1 MGFQF
6 GKRGYTFGVIAIILW
21 ALNILLS
28 FQNNTNPI
36 SLVLSGIILIC
47 GVAAFFMGKKELAAD
62 LMPGSPGFFIH
73 KEAPAQKR
81 KPLREMKSFLVSDLI
96 IAAFCPEHQLNAC

>member
-62 LMPGSPGFFIH
+62 PKNDNAKTGRTIGLVVVFKVASLLFFIFGG
-73 KEAPAQKR
+73 ER
-81 KPLREMKSFLVSDLI
+81 LF
-96 IAAFCPEHQLNAC
+96 

>member
-62 LMPGSPGFFIH
+62 PKNDNAKTGRTSGLMVVVFKVASLLFFIFGGG
-73 KEAPAQKR
+73 R
-81 KPLREMKSFLVSDLI
+81 RF
-96 IAAFCPEHQLNAC
+96 

>member
-21 ALNILLS
+21 ALNIVLS

-36 SLVLSGIILIC
+36 SLVLSGIIIVC
-47 GVAAFFMGKKELAAD
+47 GAVAFFMGKKELAAD
-62 LMPGSPGFFIH
+62 PKNENAKTGRTIGRMVVVFKCASLLFFIFGGG
-73 KEAPAQKR
+73 R
-81 KPLREMKSFLVSDLI
+81 LF
-96 IAAFCPEHQLNAC
+96 

>member
-28 FQNNTNPI
+28 FQNTNPI
-36 SLVLSGIILIC
+36 SLVLSGIIIIC
-47 GVAAFFMGKKELAAD
+47 GAVAFFMGKKELAAD
-62 LMPGSPGFFIH
+62 PKNDNAKTGRTIGLMVVVFKVASLLFFIFGGG
-73 KEAPAQKR
+73 R
-81 KPLREMKSFLVSDLI
+81 LF
-96 IAAFCPEHQLNAC
+96 

>member
-36 SLVLSGIILIC
+36 SLVLSGIIIIC
-47 GVAAFFMGKKELAAD
+47 GAVAFFMGKKELAAD
-62 LMPGSPGFFIH
+62 P
-73 KEAPAQKR
+73 KK
-81 KPLREMKSFLVSDLI
+81 
-96 IAAFCPEHQLNAC
+96 

>member
-6 GKRGYTFGVIAIILW
+6 GKRGYTFGVIA
-21 ALNILLS
+21 S

-62 LMPGSPGFFIH
+62 PKNDNAKTGRTIGLMVVVFKVASLLFFLFGGG
-73 KEAPAQKR
+73 R
-81 KPLREMKSFLVSDLI
+81 LF
-96 IAAFCPEHQLNAC
+96 